1 VRRGCCRRDGVV
13 MAAEA
18 TAEVGT
24 ASGARS
30 AEARVAAALAVRE
43 RGPPSSERPNWLRLG
58 SPHMSDERGNLVVP
72 PL

>member
-1 VRRGCCRRDGVV
+1 MSRGCCRRDGVV

-43 RGPPSSERPNWLRLG
+43 RGPPSSETKLAPINR
-58 SPHMSDERGNLVVP
+58 STHMSDERGNLVVP